1 MSIARR
7 HYLFLGSKMS
17 FIVHEIILK
26 CVTFVRCYLNGISIS
41 TDGLNFVHVVKFQ
54 IKTDLHNLIKL
65 KIQRVL

>member
-1 MSIARR
+1 
-7 HYLFLGSKMS
+7 MS

-26 CVTFVRCYLNGISIS
+26 CVRFVRCYINRISIS
-41 TDGLNFVHVVKFQ
+41 TDGLGERFSFVHVVKFL